1 MVMRYGLLVGA
12 VAGAF
17 ALAAPVQAHCGKCHD
32 KCPDKCVTKT
42 VVDTCNPC
50 APKCETA
57 KGDLHCMSSKLNCS
71 NGGWQLD
78 TKYSVTVQNAAYEDF
93 DVVLTPTSNDRDLSE
108 YRVTVPAV
116 KNGLFQQSS
125 ASIAL
130 PEGVVDDPRSIRVRG
145 ELVERT
151 SSRVVDNE
159 KAKPCVGLCCKRVK
173 TCNPCETTVAVR
185 TPCDPCRSTTA
196 TIYRRPGIFETG
208 YVRPVE
214 TRTVAYHETR
224 PCGCR

>member
-1 MVMRYGLLVGA
+1 MVLRSGLLVA

-32 KCPDKCVTKT
+32 KCATKT

-50 APKCETA
+50 ATKVTCKEA

-78 TKYSVTVQNAAYEDF
+78 TKYSVTVRNAAYEDF
-93 DVVLTPTSNDRDLSE
+93 DVVLTPTSKDRDLSE
-108 YRVTVPAV
+108 YRVTVPAA
-116 KNGLFQQSS
+116 KLGAFQQAS

-130 PEGVVDDPRSIRVRG
+130 PEGVVDDPHSIRVRG

-185 TPCDPCRSTTA
+185 TPCDPCRSTTV
-196 TIYRRPGIFETG
+196 TYK
-208 YVRPVE
+208 RPVLE
-214 TRTVAYHETR
+214 TRTVAFHETR